1 MHYWSQDIVK
11 ERPRENKY
19 VFSEKLKVGKEDMV
33 INCFLIGLIEYFV
46 ILRCFTGLIFTT
58 A

>member
-33 INCFLIGLIEYFV
+33 INWF
-46 ILRCFTGLIFTT
+46 
-58 A
+58 